1 MISACGDDELDEEF
15 SGIRCPDSPG
25 HIPGSDLHSFGKE
38 RLKIATLL
46 RGPRRLVRR
55 LTRSGIAGD
64 CRSHERGTAPSVR
77 NVFFGGWL
85 AQCPPQIF

>member
-1 MISACGDDELDEEF
+1 MKYSEIK
-15 SGIRCPDSPG
+15 CPDSPG
-25 HIPGSDLHSFGKE
+25 HIPDSELHSFGKE

-55 LTRSGIAGD
+55 LTRSDIAGD
-64 CRSHERGTAPSVR
+64 CRSLERGAAPSVR
-77 NVFFGGWL
+77 KVFFGGWL

>member
-1 MISACGDDELDEEF
+1 MISAYGGDELNGDF
-15 SGIRCPDSPG
+15 SDIRYPDSSG
-25 HIPGSDLHSFGKE
+25 RIPGSDLHSFGKE

-64 CRSHERGTAPSVR
+64 CRSHERGAAPSVR
-77 NVFFGGWL
+77 KVFFGG
-85 AQCPPQIF
+85 